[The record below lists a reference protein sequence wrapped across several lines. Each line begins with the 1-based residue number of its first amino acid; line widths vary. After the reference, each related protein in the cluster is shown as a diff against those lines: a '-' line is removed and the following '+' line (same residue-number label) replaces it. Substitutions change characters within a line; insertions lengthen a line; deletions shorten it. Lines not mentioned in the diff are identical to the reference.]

1 MPKIKWVA
9 IKDRMPNY
17 CELFKRG
24 NVRGTVLVLVA
35 TEEWTVQTAVLHPG
49 ISDIQDSYFVALM
62 VGGRITHWAPMP
74 LHPLSKPKWLSKLLW
89 RIKRV
94 SNRNGKR

>member
-9 IKDRMPNY
+9 VKDRMPNY
-17 CELFKRG
+17 YELYRRG
-24 NVRGTVLVLVA
+24 NVRGTVLVLIA

-49 ISDIQDSYFVALM
+49 VSDIQDVYFDALM

-74 LHPLSKPKWLSKLLW
+74 RHPRTEWLIKAIERIAYLW
-89 RIKRV
+89 HRREC
-94 SNRNGKR
+94 RR